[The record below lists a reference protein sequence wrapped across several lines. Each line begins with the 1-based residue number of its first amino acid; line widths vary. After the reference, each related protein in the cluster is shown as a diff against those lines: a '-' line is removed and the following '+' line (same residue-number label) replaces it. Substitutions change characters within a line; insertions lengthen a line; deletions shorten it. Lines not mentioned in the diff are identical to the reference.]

1 MYLHIYVSI
10 IYICT
15 PKTLKYQYLPIICS
29 NYNFNG
35 CKMSWLIPHETGEFP
50 STPHGAAVASA
61 WVGVER
67 PPAGYSSHASRRLGR
82 AEDGLID
89 ADRC

>member
-1 MYLHIYVSI
+1 MYLYMYIYI
-10 IYICT
+10 YIYICT
-15 PKTLKYQYLPIICS
+15 PKNLKYQYLPIICS
-29 NYNFNG
+29 NFNFNG

-50 STPHGAAVASA
+50 STPHGASA

-82 AEDGLID
+82 A
-89 ADRC
+89 